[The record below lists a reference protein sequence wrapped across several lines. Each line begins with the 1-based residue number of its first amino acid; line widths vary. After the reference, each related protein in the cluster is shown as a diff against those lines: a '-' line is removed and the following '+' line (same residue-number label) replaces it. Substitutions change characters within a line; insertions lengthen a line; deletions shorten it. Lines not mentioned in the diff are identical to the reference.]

1 MVKIGCN
8 LQIWKSKLDE
18 ETISLFSKVKDMGFD
33 GVELPMAHVMMI
45 SQKII
50 DETRNELEKL
60 NLGCTICGGLGK
72 GENLVDDN
80 ELIRKNGIKIL
91 KKFIDIAYDLGSNL
105 VIGPLYGTFAMADI
119 GRAKTQEEWDRAV
132 VYLREIADYAIN
144 KQVTLGLECINRY
157 ESYFLNTANEGLS
170 LIRDIGKDNVKIH
183 LDTYH
188 MNIEEKNFY
197 DPIIN
202 VGSSLCLLHC
212 SENDRGI
219 PGSGH
224 VNWNEIFQALSD
236 INYKG
241 WLVIESF
248 FEPMKDVPVASSVWR
263 KLAASRDEIPR
274 EGVKFLRNKVKE
286 YNLN

>member
-1 MVKIGCN
+1 
-8 LQIWKSKLDE
+8 
-18 ETISLFSKVKDMGFD
+18 
-33 GVELPMAHVMMI
+33 
-45 SQKII
+45 
-50 DETRNELEKL
+50 
-60 NLGCTICGGLGK
+60 
-72 GENLVDDN
+72 
-80 ELIRKNGIKIL
+80 
-91 KKFIDIAYDLGSNL
+91 
-105 VIGPLYGTFAMADI
+105 
-119 GRAKTQEEWDRAV
+119 
-132 VYLREIADYAIN
+132 
-144 KQVTLGLECINRY
+144 
-157 ESYFLNTANEGLS
+157 
-170 LIRDIGKDNVKIH
+170 
-183 LDTYH
+183 